1 MEKLL
6 PRLNRKNIVRLA
18 LLSIFPWFP
27 AYLFQR
33 IDFYFGTIPGGGY
46 WYYQLSGP
54 RLEADIVS
62 FALGGILVA
71 YLLRPRWAVIQI
83 FLSATMIWALFYV
96 ACSTFRSEG
105 LLHSECYQTGPDG
118 LAGYRLVAMMFSF
131 GALPAIVKA
140 ASKGETPDRR
150 LRPAIAL
157 FGAVVLTV
165 VMAWFPLTAWF
176 SGVTY
181 LPDLVAFQGLI
192 LGGVPQIA
200 TGILAARIGR
210 SLKIAASSGVVSLLV
225 SSAGFWTLSCPNC
238 DRTFLYPLVPAW
250 AVFALLGGLLE
261 QGLPQGLRSSFKQG
275 WLRRI
280 VLEDLRRVGVALVM
294 TVCLSTLVGYGFWDP
309 RVLYASSISPSTA
322 DLTLGQSS
330 YPYVAGYYNS
340 TQYRVCCLE
349 LGVSFVEANLKLLA
363 PDNFLMAGMGV
374 QSPNCCVD
382 GWDLGWRADAFLMPN
397 SSIIISGSAWSTC
410 DSNANCG
417 GIFWQHL
424 RYHAQITLHP
434 SNISSPIFLRI
445 MWEPSQASPL
455 GSQVNWYYNTTNAS
469 WQRLGSFIPDYREG
483 PYFDIGSVGTGGLG
497 KENANIPQK
506 YAYFYQFGVAS
517 KTPVPGWT
525 VQLLYSSF
533 KYQGSWRMME
543 RANIIQGDVS
553 YWKAAYRWGG
563 RPYSGV
569 AARANAMDS
578 TIKPGI
584 LEFSYTGAGILKNNT
599 PLW

>member
-261 QGLPQGLRSSFKQG
+261 LGLPQGLRSSFKQG
-275 WLRRI
+275 WLGRI
-280 VLEDLRRVGVALVM
+280 GLEDLRRVGVALVM

-382 GWDLGWRADAFLMPN
+382 GWDLGWRADVFLLPN
-397 SSIIISGSAWSTC
+397 SSLIVSGSSWTTC

-417 GIFWQHL
+417 GYFWQQL
-424 RYHAQITLHP
+424 RYHAQVTLNP
-434 SNISSPIFLRI
+434 QNISKPIYLRM
-445 MWEPSQASPL
+445 MWEPVSINGQTFYQA
-455 GSQVNWYYNTTNAS
+455 NWYYNTTSVAWTRFGNF
-469 WQRLGSFIPDYREG
+469 LPDFREG
-483 PYFDIGSVGTGGLG
+483 PYFDIGIPGGVPTNLPG
-497 KENANIPQK
+497 GAT
-506 YAYFYQFGVAS
+506 YFYQFGVAS
-517 KTPVPGWT
+517 KYPVSGWK
-525 VQLLYSSF
+525 VLLLYPSF
-533 KYQGSWRMME
+533 RYQGSWRVME
-543 RANIIQGDVS
+543 RANIIQGDYS
-553 YWKAAYRWGG
+553 YWKAEYRWGG
-563 RPYSGV
+563 EPYEGVTVEANLTNPELPSGTAEFVYSGGTV
-569 AARANAMDS
+569 RDNS
-578 TIKPGI
+578 
-584 LEFSYTGAGILKNNT
+584 